1 MRPDASRASCGWLLV
16 AFVLL
21 AAAGKAV
28 AQPLDSAS
36 PGITSINPAANG
48 SDSTA
53 ISAGPFSDD
62 VTVLT
67 VGQRAVRWSEFRFWL
82 VYLGRYY
89 KTAHALSTIENW
101 HVQQNGAALRDWF
114 LSAATGYVCNDTA
127 IEEQAAA
134 AGIQL
139 TPEDLAEQA
148 RIRADNIRIYGSYSE
163 YLRIVAAMYGSEAQ
177 FQYLAKIDRL
187 SAYLFAR
194 LYGSGGEQCSDECV
208 GNYIESQGLA
218 AVLYIFRARSDTVTH
233 KLATPQR
240 RRSDYR
246 LLQRLHAQLQASEA
260 PTALFPKLM
269 SLYSDD
275 KSLADYPEGRILAR
289 DAKGPE
295 FDAAIRSLSD
305 NAYSDVINA
314 PDGYY
319 LILRKPLSATTAV
332 DTSGMTLR
340 YWAAYESLFKAQIG
354 SWCADL
360 PIKYTDSY
368 QHIDVEGLLR

>member
-1 MRPDASRASCGWLLV
+1 V
-16 AFVLL
+16 H
-21 AAAGKAV
+21 
-28 AQPLDSAS
+28 
-36 PGITSINPAANG
+36 
-48 SDSTA
+48 
-53 ISAGPFSDD
+53 
-62 VTVLT
+62 
-67 VGQRAVRWSEFRFWL
+67 WSEFRFWL
-82 VYLGRYY
+82 IYLGHYY

-101 HVQQNGAALRDWF
+101 HVQQNGVALRDSF

-127 IEEQAAA
+127 IEEQATA

-163 YLRIVAAMYGSEAQ
+163 YLRIVGAMYGSEAQ

-187 SAYLFAR
+187 STYLFAR
-194 LYGSGGEQCSDECV
+194 LYGSGGEQCSDDCV
-208 GNYIESQGLA
+208 GKFIDSQGLT
-218 AVLYIFRARSDTVTH
+218 AVLYIFRAGTDAATH

-246 LLQRLHAQLQASEA
+246 LLKRLHSQLQASEA
-260 PTALFPKLM
+260 PSALFLKLV
-269 SLYSDD
+269 SRYSDD

-295 FDAAIRSLSD
+295 FDAAIRSLGED
-305 NAYSDVINA
+305 TFSDVIKA

-354 SWCADL
+354 NWCADL
-360 PIKYTDSY
+360 PIKFADSY